1 MNPNKPSID
10 YATGNVEYT
19 KDADGNIT
27 GATVQYGVYGG
38 PYTEHR
44 MSSMFARLSYNYNER
59 YMIQATIRRDG
70 SSRFGINNKYGT
82 FPSVSVGWNVTN
94 EEFMADTREWLS
106 NLKVRASWGKNGN
119 DNIAEFGYTS
129 LTAMGNNVLLGKDA
143 IKWNGSKAQRLANP
157 DLKWEESE
165 QTDLGIDLG
174 FFNNALTFSA
184 DYYIKKTNG
193 MIITMPIPSYVGE
206 TKPLG
211 NVGDMENS
219 GFEFELGYKWNI
231 ADAKFAVK
239 GNATYLKNELKNLGN
254 DTGYMDVNGNG
265 SISADDRTNIGNG
278 TPDWT
283 YGLNLNADW
292 KGFDFNIFFQGVAG
306 ADVFD
311 GTYRTDVASGNYPSW
326 MLGRWTGEGTSNKYP
341 RLAVGNATN
350 WMVSDLYVCD
360 GSYLRLKNITLGNKN
375 YMKTNKILAIG
386 LLAAATV
393 LTTGCSDSFLEV
405 ENPTGEPLEDYY
417 TTDEHIQ
424 EALIA
429 AYDPLHWPDWG
440 LGQYNALNIDGEIM
454 GDNFWV
460 GGATK
465 TDMQN
470 WHMLFNYEAN
480 ENNTLGSLWTVDYSG
495 IKRCNDLLKYL
506 DWGTD
511 VTEANRKL
519 YEMQARLLRVFYYNM
534 LWHYFGNVPFYLEN
548 LSEPPYTAPQYTADQ
563 VYAELIA
570 ELEAVID
577 SKVLPLKYY
586 KTIKEGK
593 EVDDEGQL
601 GRVTQAMAYMVY
613 AEMVMYQNDESRF
626 SKALG
631 YMKELIDSPSFRLN
645 PSFANIWE
653 TEGEWCDESI
663 WEINYEQ
670 TNNERGWGSP
680 LAVGGTVLPTLIS
693 PNSFPGDDG
702 WSKGN
707 DGWGFMP
714 MRLETYQ
721 MFSEQDK
728 RRDATC
734 WVIAEDVEYT
744 KRYQDTHI
752 WLQKYRPY
760 DKNFKQSSGDQNLNY
775 NNNYRYYRYA
785 ETLLNAAELSLR
797 TGGSGTGEAKTWLNE
812 VRTRAGLAGLANVTV
827 DDVLTERRLEFVG
840 EGKRYFDLVR
850 AEGISGAS
858 ASNKATTALVPDEYG
873 YRTNSW
879 TAKKKY
885 IPIAQGELDS
895 DPALVQNAYK

>member
-1 MNPNKPSID
+1 
-10 YATGNVEYT
+10 
-19 KDADGNIT
+19 
-27 GATVQYGVYGG
+27 
-38 PYTEHR
+38 
-44 MSSMFARLSYNYNER
+44 
-59 YMIQATIRRDG
+59 
-70 SSRFGINNKYGT
+70 
-82 FPSVSVGWNVTN
+82 
-94 EEFMADTREWLS
+94 
-106 NLKVRASWGKNGN
+106 
-119 DNIAEFGYTS
+119 
-129 LTAMGNNVLLGKDA
+129 
-143 IKWNGSKAQRLANP
+143 
-157 DLKWEESE
+157 
-165 QTDLGIDLG
+165 
-174 FFNNALTFSA
+174 
-184 DYYIKKTNG
+184 
-193 MIITMPIPSYVGE
+193 
-206 TKPLG
+206 
-211 NVGDMENS
+211 
-219 GFEFELGYKWNI
+219 
-231 ADAKFAVK
+231 
-239 GNATYLKNELKNLGN
+239 
-254 DTGYMDVNGNG
+254 
-265 SISADDRTNIGNG
+265 
-278 TPDWT
+278 
-283 YGLNLNADW
+283 
-292 KGFDFNIFFQGVAG
+292 
-306 ADVFD
+306 
-311 GTYRTDVASGNYPSW
+311 
-326 MLGRWTGEGTSNKYP
+326 
-341 RLAVGNATN
+341 
-350 WMVSDLYVCD
+350 
-360 GSYLRLKNITLGNKN
+360 
-375 YMKTNKILAIG
+375 MKTNKILAIG

-519 YEMQARLLRVFYYNM
+519 
-534 LWHYFGNVPFYLEN
+534 FYLEN
-548 LSEPPYTAPQYTADQ
+548 LSEPPYTAQQYTADQ

-840 EGKRYFDLVR
+840 EG
-850 AEGISGAS
+850 
-858 ASNKATTALVPDEYG
+858 
-873 YRTNSW
+873 TNSW